1 MLCFDPLS
9 VLCSYMDHLLFFL
22 VLQFQSYI
30 FPLTSS
36 RLHLK
41 HHMSWCYIWSTTLSL
56 VPRLWYRFRRLLE
69 VLEQAALWLLWRL
82 EYLASPASNNI
93 NVNFYIIKTGLQE
106 HKLIC
111 QIFVVKQ
118 QFTTLRLNNCMP
130 ESSSERFSVPN
141 STYDFIIYIKLLSQ
155 FSSVH
160 IVIKLK

>member
-1 MLCFDPLS
+1 MSSSKYATNMRSFQFS
-9 VLCSYMDHLLFFL
+9 SSKAISFLLHRPA
-22 VLQFQSYI
+22 I
-30 FPLTSS
+30 M
-36 RLHLK
+36 HLK
-41 HHMSWCYIWSTTLSL
+41 HHMVHHIIIGTSIMVRS
-56 VPRLWYRFRRLLE
+56 RRLLE